1 MIVHT
6 GMKKMLSVSNVNYKT
21 DHLLNQDMH
30 GKNKTSNNKQK
41 QHQQNKFI
49 NNTYIYKY
57 IYMGNAWANPI
68 GPHMRISVGFTWE
81 TSGAHMGCPE
91 KSHLGPSEIP
101 LSSPK
106 WALGG

>member
-6 GMKKMLSVSNVNYKT
+6 GLSVSNVNYKT

-81 TSGAHMGCPE
+81 TSGAHMGAQRNPTWVPV
-91 KSHLGPSEIP
+91 KSHYHPPSGPS
-101 LSSPK
+101 LGSP
-106 WALGG
+106 